1 MQKFNLTITLPSRDY
16 LIEATIDDTNE
27 EVTYIRCDC
36 KEYKSGEMFT
46 FIRKPQTH
54 RVDNVEMLVLQ
65 EAVYELLNRK

>member
-27 EVTYIRCDC
+27 GVTYIKCDC
-36 KEYKSGEMFT
+36 KEYKSGEIFS

-54 RVDNVEMLVLQ
+54 RIGDLEMLVLQ
-65 EAVYELLNRK
+65 EAVYELLDRK